1 MECAPNLV
9 DATVDPAAWAA
20 DRESEGWPVLAAADV
35 GVAMG
40 AKGSTAA
47 SESADVVIMLDDL
60 SKVAQ
65 AVEIGQRSITVAL
78 QSIWIGI
85 LLSIGLMVAAAFG
98 HIPAVAGALSQEL
111 VDLATIL
118 NALRALVPARSA
130 GGVRSQ
136 PGRIREAASRAQR

>member
-1 MECAPNLV
+1 VRALRQRPVMMVGDGVN
-9 DATVDPAAWAA
+9 DA
-20 DRESEGWPVLAAADV
+20 PVLAAADV

-65 AVEIGQRSITVAL
+65 AVEIGRRSVKIAL

-85 LLSIGLMVAAAFG
+85 ALSIWLMILAALGFV
-98 HIPAVAGALSQEL
+98 PAVAGALSQEL

-118 NALRALVPARSA
+118 NALRALGPGRTTTAAAVPAE
-130 GGVRSQ
+130 
-136 PGRIREAASRAQR
+136 REPRYSGSVP